1 MQSTTSV
8 STKEQFL
15 NSELLSLPYRY
26 KHRFDH
32 AADLELRRI
41 LFRSL
46 AHQRDDYLRY
56 FFPQGVPRDQSA
68 EWSLK
73 TAQGAVDGAEYT
85 AAAKGTACGHIFRSG
100 ESTYHCKTCA
110 LDDTCVLCARCF
122 DASDHD
128 GHQIFVSVSPG
139 NSGCCDCGD
148 PEAWRTKVA
157 CTIHTVDHLEEVSRG
172 KQKASL
178 AGSVADL
185 PVDLVEAIRL
195 TIARAVDYLCD
206 VFSCSPEQ
214 MRLPK
219 TETGIKL
226 DELHSRLSN
235 VYGEEPPQENIEYAL
250 ILWNDEKHTVY
261 DVQTQVARA
270 CAKSKRFGF
279 EKAMEVNDVGRSV
292 IHYSTDLQELLRMAA
307 IIEQI
312 KVTVTIRSAPDTFR
326 EHMCEAIIDW
336 IGDISGCAVGD
347 DPALLRH
354 VVCEELLKPWKPGS
368 QASNKEIGLNG
379 IDDHETEDN
388 ISTRRK
394 YRSLF
399 LPMQPLGVQILPAE
413 MEADMTGEGNDDDET
428 NDIDEDDEE
437 YILDPGEAMQMDVDE
452 IRALAD
458 AAVAAART
466 VDPDTDMVYL
476 NENEDEANETMEA
489 TLAGYPPPPPPPRS
503 ERRRQIFTPTES
515 EDGEAEASQ
524 AASNEPYG
532 RVPRTP
538 KVDDRSSIVK
548 APSEAPDRHWL
559 EKPEA
564 FKTQRPS
571 EPCEDLWQ
579 RVRLDFLIL
588 YDLRLWKVLR
598 IHLRHLYITTVVTIP
613 HFKRILGLRFAGL
626 YTALAQLY
634 LIADREPDHSI
645 INLSVQMLTTPT
657 ITQEVVERGNF
668 LANLM
673 AILYTFLTTRQVGFP
688 EDVSPNATLAFDAGA
703 VTNRR
708 MFHFFMD
715 LRWLFQSPFILYQ
728 MRVEQRY
735 LLQFLDLVK
744 LHQGVCPNV
753 RATGEHVEYESDT
766 WIGASLIVKEINKL
780 CKQVAVAFEH
790 KHIIDEGDVNLYR
803 AIRTVAQVT
812 LVHASGF
819 ESLRFKANEIKG
831 PLDWFYF
838 PPSGA
843 CTGED
848 GYWLPSTPHQTMS
861 FHHPLHYLLSWLLE
875 TARDVDSITISDLM
889 RFSTKDYVD
898 PWFSTVRKP
907 DWKIQAN
914 PRAPGELMSVILEH
928 PLRVCV
934 WLAQMKAGMW
944 VRNGITLRHQAHTY
958 RSVAHRD
965 VGYQRDIFMMQ
976 AGFVLHC
983 GESGGSD
990 SRFLTQVLTR
1000 FDMGLWVAGVFAA
1013 PGGYDEFQQIDVFEE
1028 CYHLLVIVLSERGNL
1043 IPSINGKE
1051 QHDSLL
1057 QHDIAHTL
1065 CFKPLSFSDLAAR
1078 VTEKIS
1084 ESDDFNRVLE
1094 TMTTFRAPDGLN
1106 DVGLFE
1112 LKPEYIELVD
1122 PYYAHYSR
1130 NQREEAES
1138 IYKKHMARKTGKK
1151 VDEIV
1156 YEPQLQPIE
1165 SGLFANLST
1174 FTRTSLFA
1182 RTIAAGLDF
1191 AVQSQGSNTKLQTT
1205 RIETFLHMVLHLVM
1219 IATVEDADHRDGF
1232 VKQAAM
1238 PHIFTDS
1245 TDKSVVSLLVA
1256 LADMDAYA
1264 SSHPTIR
1271 NILRKMESRQLEK
1284 VDTIM
1289 GRLAYIFD
1297 RTENNSPA
1305 SVSSEDKERR
1315 KQEALARQARVMAQM
1330 KQQQNSFM
1338 QNQGLLAF
1346 EHDLDDLDNMSV
1358 TDEPVDVTH
1367 RKTWEFPTGA
1377 CIWCQEETDDQRL
1390 YGTFAFLDKSNIL
1403 RTTPVDDPEFVKEV
1417 LTTPP
1422 SLDRPAD
1429 DLRPFGVAGS
1439 NKSIVHKVA
1448 HDGKAVETERQGLS
1462 KGFPQSYH
1470 SIQAPVATSC
1480 GHIMHYSC
1488 FELYLHN
1495 SQRRHQSQIAR
1506 NHPENPALN
1515 EFTCPLCKALGN
1527 TFLPIIWKEKE
1538 CTQEHELH
1546 AARPLRDWLR
1556 EMLRAHD
1563 GTPSRMTPSSLSQGS
1578 NPMESFQRELHQQ
1591 QQQALLQRE
1600 QLQSLSSRSSQYISS
1615 MFAPSLAACMTEL
1628 SLEASPSTPAPMRPD
1643 SVRRG
1648 SNLSRFF
1655 NWHRSGGSESSIDT
1669 TAASPST
1676 GTEDVSRMAE
1686 LMKAYTRLDD
1696 TVHKNNLKIDNNQ
1709 APVKFIDT
1717 VQPLSSALALSIS
1730 AFEIAHRGVSN
1741 NVFATSLL
1749 ADLSHQILTHL
1760 RIVSETI
1767 ESYLAVNCFR
1777 PTPEPTRTA
1786 SKTIAIRNRLTAQL
1800 LGQRSEFRK
1809 PDAAMCGLLEVDS
1822 FFFFIDWLTY
1832 MAPTVA
1838 NAVNVLQLCYWA
1850 EMMKVALV
1858 YTRLPSKSG
1867 VPPCTSGMNTDAS
1880 QDFSLAFGSALGEHF
1895 DLENCNFGALRYL
1908 VEKYALTF
1916 LRKCIVAMY
1925 VRYGLDFECPYNIDP
1940 ETPELQRLTA
1950 LLHLPSIDEMCVA
1963 YNDYTG
1969 GDDFRQITW
1978 HWLSEATP
1986 FTNPHSLTNSG
1997 IALPH
2002 PAIFEL
2008 VGLPKNYDILTEEA
2022 IHRKCPTTGK
2032 EISDPVVCL
2041 LCGAIFCSQAV
2052 CCMKEYKKGGCYEH
2066 MQWCGGQ
2073 VGIFINIRKCMVLF
2087 MHGDNGSFAH
2097 APYLDRHGETDPTL
2111 RRHHQL
2117 FLNQK
2122 RYDKLIREVWL
2133 GHLIPTVISRKLEV
2147 DSNPGGWETL

>member
-1 MQSTTSV
+1 MQSTNPV
-8 STKEQFL
+8 LAKEVFL
-15 NSELLSLPYRY
+15 NSELLFLPYKY
-26 KHRFDH
+26 KHRFDQ
-32 AADLELRRI
+32 AADRELRRI

-46 AHQRDDYLRY
+46 AQQKDDYLRY

-68 EWSLK
+68 KWSLK

-100 ESTYHCKTCA
+100 ESTYHCKSCA

-128 GHQIFVSVSPG
+128 GHQVFVSVSPG

-157 CTIHTVDHLEEVSRG
+157 CTIHTANHSDEDARG
-172 KQKASL
+172 KQRVPP
-178 AGSVADL
+178 AGSVANL

-226 DELHSRLSN
+226 DELHSRLSS
-235 VYGEEPPQENIEYAL
+235 VYGEELPQENLEYAL

-261 DVQTQVARA
+261 DVQTQIARA
-270 CAKSKRFGF
+270 CAKSKKFGL

-312 KVTVTIRSAPDTFR
+312 KVTVTIRSSRDTFR

-336 IGDISGCAVGD
+336 IGDISGCSVGD
-347 DPALLRH
+347 DPAILRNI
-354 VVCEELLKPWKPGS
+354 VCEELLRPWRTGS

-388 ISTRRK
+388 IKLRRK

-399 LPMQPLGVQILPAE
+399 LPMQPLGIQILPAE
-413 MEADMTGEGNDDDET
+413 MEADTTGEGNDDDET
-428 NDIDEDDEE
+428 NDIDEDDDE
-437 YILDPGEAMQMDVDE
+437 YVLDTEEAMQMDVDD
-452 IRALAD
+452 IRAAAD
-458 AAVAAART
+458 AAIAAARLT
-466 VDPDTDMVYL
+466 DTDMDMDYL
-476 NENEDEANETMEA
+476 NENDDEANETLEA

-503 ERRRQIFTPTES
+503 ERRRQMFPQAES
-515 EDGEAEASQ
+515 ESGEPEASE
-524 AASNEPYG
+524 AAYNEPYG

-538 KVDDRSSIVK
+538 KVDDRRSIVK

-564 FKTQRPS
+564 FKTQRPN

-728 MRVEQRY
+728 MRIEQRY

-780 CKQVAVAFEH
+780 CKQVAVAFEP
-790 KHIIDEGDVNLYR
+790 KHDIDDGDVNLYR
-803 AIRTVAQVT
+803 AIRTVAQTT
-812 LVHASGF
+812 LIHASGF
-819 ESLRFKANEIKG
+819 EMLRFKGNEIKG
-831 PLDWFYF
+831 NMNWHYF
-838 PPSGA
+838 GPYTSEEV
-843 CTGED
+843 CM
-848 GYWLPSTPHQTMS
+848 LPITPYQTMS

-875 TARDVDSITISDLM
+875 TARDVDATTISDLM
-889 RFSTKDYVD
+889 RFSIKDYVD
-898 PWFSTVRKP
+898 PWFSTVRKSETT
-907 DWKIQAN
+907 IQKT
-914 PRAPGELMSVILEH
+914 PGELMSVILEH

-976 AGFVLHC
+976 AGFVLH
-983 GESGGSD
+983 GSESGGSD
-990 SRFLTQVLTR
+990 DRFLAQVLDG
-1000 FDMGLWVAGVFAA
+1000 FDMDRWVGGDHAV
-1013 PGGYDEFQQIDVFEE
+1013 PSGYDESQQIDVFEDF
-1028 CYHLLVIVLSERGNL
+1028 YHLLVIVLSERGNL
-1043 IPSINGKE
+1043 IPSINGDE
-1051 QHDSLL
+1051 QHDVLI

-1084 ESDDFNRVLE
+1084 ESHDFNRVLE
-1094 TMTTFRAPDGLN
+1094 TLTTFRAPDGLN

-1138 IYKKHMARKTGKK
+1138 IYKKHMASKTGKK
-1151 VDEIV
+1151 TEDIV
-1156 YEPQLQPIE
+1156 YEPKLQPIE
-1165 SGLFANLST
+1165 SGLFANLSS
-1174 FTRTSLFA
+1174 FTRTALFA

-1191 AVQSQGSNTKLQTT
+1191 AVQSQGSSTKLQTT

-1238 PHIFTDS
+1238 PHIFTTS
-1245 TDKSVVSLLVA
+1245 SDKSVVSLLVA
-1256 LADMDAYA
+1256 LADIDAYA
-1264 SSHPTIR
+1264 SSRPAIR
-1271 NILRKMESRQLEK
+1271 DILRKMQMRQLER

-1297 RTENNSPA
+1297 RTENSSPA

-1338 QNQGLLAF
+1338 QSQGLSAF
-1346 EHDLDDLDNMSV
+1346 EHDFEDLDSMSV
-1358 TDEPVDVTH
+1358 TEESGDVTH

-1403 RTTPVDDPEFVKEV
+1403 RTTPVDDPDFVKEV
-1417 LTTPP
+1417 LTTPQ
-1422 SLDRPAD
+1422 SLDRPSD

-1439 NKSIVHKVA
+1439 NKSIVQKVGPTEKLLRPN
-1448 HDGKAVETERQGLS
+1448 DKA
-1462 KGFPQSYH
+1462 
-1470 SIQAPVATSC
+1470 
-1480 GHIMHYSC
+1480 
-1488 FELYLHN
+1488 
-1495 SQRRHQSQIAR
+1495 
-1506 NHPENPALN
+1506 
-1515 EFTCPLCKALGN
+1515 
-1527 TFLPIIWKEKE
+1527 
-1538 CTQEHELH
+1538 
-1546 AARPLRDWLR
+1546 
-1556 EMLRAHD
+1556 
-1563 GTPSRMTPSSLSQGS
+1563 
-1578 NPMESFQRELHQQ
+1578 
-1591 QQQALLQRE
+1591 
-1600 QLQSLSSRSSQYISS
+1600 
-1615 MFAPSLAACMTEL
+1615 
-1628 SLEASPSTPAPMRPD
+1628 
-1643 SVRRG
+1643 
-1648 SNLSRFF
+1648 
-1655 NWHRSGGSESSIDT
+1655 
-1669 TAASPST
+1669 
-1676 GTEDVSRMAE
+1676 
-1686 LMKAYTRLDD
+1686 
-1696 TVHKNNLKIDNNQ
+1696 
-1709 APVKFIDT
+1709 
-1717 VQPLSSALALSIS
+1717 
-1730 AFEIAHRGVSN
+1730 
-1741 NVFATSLL
+1741 
-1749 ADLSHQILTHL
+1749 
-1760 RIVSETI
+1760 
-1767 ESYLAVNCFR
+1767 
-1777 PTPEPTRTA
+1777 
-1786 SKTIAIRNRLTAQL
+1786 
-1800 LGQRSEFRK
+1800 
-1809 PDAAMCGLLEVDS
+1809 
-1822 FFFFIDWLTY
+1822 
-1832 MAPTVA
+1832 
-1838 NAVNVLQLCYWA
+1838 
-1850 EMMKVALV
+1850 
-1858 YTRLPSKSG
+1858 
-1867 VPPCTSGMNTDAS
+1867 
-1880 QDFSLAFGSALGEHF
+1880 
-1895 DLENCNFGALRYL
+1895 
-1908 VEKYALTF
+1908 
-1916 LRKCIVAMY
+1916 
-1925 VRYGLDFECPYNIDP
+1925 
-1940 ETPELQRLTA
+1940 
-1950 LLHLPSIDEMCVA
+1950 
-1963 YNDYTG
+1963 
-1969 GDDFRQITW
+1969 
-1978 HWLSEATP
+1978 
-1986 FTNPHSLTNSG
+1986 
-1997 IALPH
+1997 
-2002 PAIFEL
+2002 
-2008 VGLPKNYDILTEEA
+2008 
-2022 IHRKCPTTGK
+2022 
-2032 EISDPVVCL
+2032 
-2041 LCGAIFCSQAV
+2041 
-2052 CCMKEYKKGGCYEH
+2052 
-2066 MQWCGGQ
+2066 
-2073 VGIFINIRKCMVLF
+2073 
-2087 MHGDNGSFAH
+2087 
-2097 APYLDRHGETDPTL
+2097 
-2111 RRHHQL
+2111 
-2117 FLNQK
+2117 
-2122 RYDKLIREVWL
+2122 
-2133 GHLIPTVISRKLEV
+2133 SRKA
-2147 DSNPGGWETL
+2147 SHNRIIAYKPQ